1 MQNKLL
7 VKEEQSRARKST
19 LKPSL
24 VGACKT
30 HVTNIYKTKIVFTTS
45 AIECTLYVLHLL
57 IKILVSSKL
66 IIIGFNLLTK
76 IRLL

>member
-30 HVTNIYKTKIVFTTS
+30 HEASIYSAVKVSTTS
-45 AIECTLYVLHLL
+45 AIECTLYILRALARV
-57 IKILVSSKL
+57 LVSNKPIL
-66 IIIGFNLLTK
+66 ARLETLLEV
-76 IRLL
+76 LL